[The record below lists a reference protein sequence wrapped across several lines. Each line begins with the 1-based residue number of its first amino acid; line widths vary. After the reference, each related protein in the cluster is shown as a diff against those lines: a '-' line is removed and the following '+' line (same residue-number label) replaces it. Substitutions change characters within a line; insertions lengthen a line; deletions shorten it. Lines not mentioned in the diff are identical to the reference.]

1 MNFNSIDPA
10 VLAVIGAVALII
22 VLAIVWVAVR
32 QRNRRRSAELRDR
45 FGTEYDLA
53 LREYGSRGKTEAALL
68 DRVRRV
74 NGMAVRPLS
83 EAERER
89 FLAEWDSIQ
98 ARFIDHPRG
107 AVTEADE
114 MVNALLQA
122 RGYEGG
128 AFDRRA
134 ADLSVH
140 HSKLVEPYRR
150 ANTVVTRAGRNEATT
165 EELRGAMIL
174 YRALLEELL
183 QGQSQ
188 WRSSCRDTAATTSRT
203 RRPAD

>member
-10 VLAVIGAVALII
+10 VLAVLGAVALII

-68 DRVRRV
+68 DRMRRV

-150 ANTVVTRAGRNEATT
+150 ANAVVTRADRNEATT
-165 EELRGAMIL
+165 EELRSAMIL

-183 QGQSQ
+183 QGPSVIR
-188 WRSSCRDTAATTSRT
+188 RSEAA
-203 RRPAD
+203 

>member
-1 MNFNSIDPA
+1 MHFNLNDPA
-10 VLAVIGAVALII
+10 AVTVIGAVALVI

-32 QRNRRRSAELRDR
+32 QRKRRRSAELRGR

-53 LREYGSRGKTEAALL
+53 LREYGSRSKTESALL
-68 DRVRRV
+68 ERMRRV
-74 NGMAVRPLS
+74 DRMAVRPLS
-83 EAERER
+83 DAEREE
-89 FLAEWDSIQ
+89 FLAEWESIQ

-114 MVNALLQA
+114 MVNALLKA

-140 HSKLVEPYRR
+140 HAKLVEPYRR
-150 ANTVVTRAGRNEATT
+150 ANAVVARAGKNEATT
-165 EELRGAMIL
+165 EELRSAMIL
-174 YRALLEELL
+174 YRALVEELL
-183 QGQSQ
+183 QGPAVIT
-188 WRSSCRDTAATTSRT
+188 RSEAA
-203 RRPAD
+203 

>member
-1 MNFNSIDPA
+1 MHFNSTDPA
-10 VLAVIGAVALII
+10 VVTVIGALALVI

-32 QRNRRRSAELRDR
+32 QRSRRQSAELRGR
-45 FGTEYDLA
+45 FGTEYELA
-53 LREYGSRGKTEAALL
+53 LREYGSRRKTEAALL
-68 DRVRRV
+68 ERVRRV
-74 NGMAVRPLS
+74 NRMAVRPLS
-83 EAERER
+83 DAERER

-114 MVNALLQA
+114 MVNSLLKA

-150 ANTVVTRAGRNEATT
+150 ANAIVARAGKNDATT

-174 YRALLEELL
+174 YRTLVEELL
-183 QGQSQ
+183 QGPPVVT
-188 WRSSCRDTAATTSRT
+188 RSEAA
-203 RRPAD
+203 